1 MTTRCPSELRLEAYL
16 LDAEKSGLGPHVAAC
31 PACRVR
37 LEQMAVE
44 AEDFRKFV
52 FPATVDAVVA
62 AAAPRPSPG
71 WFAIF
76 LPVAAACAAG
86 LLFFVTPVPP
96 EGFLASQGEVL
107 SLQVFAQSPE
117 GGRQL
122 TNGEL
127 VAEKAPL
134 RFLVKSSVPCRVRV
148 MAVDCEGRVSVLHPP
163 AGEDARLVTGSE
175 VLPGEAVLPGDEGPE
190 RIYAVCSREPLP
202 VLALADS
209 LKDQSAGDD
218 DRVRRTDRISGL
230 PPGTLQATLL
240 VEHGEEKPAHGQ
252 PENHEHTEKK

>member
-1 MTTRCPSELRLEAYL
+1 VTTRCPSDLRLEAYL
-16 LDAEKSGLGPHVAAC
+16 LDAGKSGLAPHVDAC
-31 PACRVR
+31 TACRVR
-37 LEQMAVE
+37 LEQMAAE

-52 FPATVDAVVA
+52 FPATVDAVIA
-62 AAAPRPSPG
+62 AAAPRPPLS
-71 WFAIF
+71 WFAAF

-86 LLFFVTPVPP
+86 LLLLVKPVPP
-96 EGFLASQGEVL
+96 EGFLAAQGEVL
-107 SLQVFAQSPE
+107 SLQVFAQLPE
-117 GGRQL
+117 GSRQL

-127 VAEKAPL
+127 VAQSAPL

-163 AGEDARLVTGSE
+163 AGEEARLVTGSE
-175 VLPGEAVLPGDEGPE
+175 VLPGDAVLPGDEGPE
-190 RIYAVCSREPLP
+190 RIYAVCSRESLP

-240 VEHGEEKPAHGQ
+240 VEHGEEKPAQ
-252 PENHEHTEKK
+252 EHPEKK